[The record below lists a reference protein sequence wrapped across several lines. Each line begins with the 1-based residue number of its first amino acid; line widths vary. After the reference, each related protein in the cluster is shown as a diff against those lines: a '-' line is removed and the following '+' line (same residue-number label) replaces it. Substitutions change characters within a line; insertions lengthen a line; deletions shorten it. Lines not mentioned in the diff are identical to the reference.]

1 MSDFKV
7 WAVVVGFATGLVCG
21 VLGDDSAH
29 AQDIWPMGTLEP
41 PATAPLATV
50 PAQPVAAA
58 TQPVAPIKPAALI
71 PAVQQSTEPPLDQL
85 VAPIALYPDP
95 LLGQI
100 LMASTYT
107 QEVAEAARW
116 VRVPANRALGGDA
129 LTAALKAKGWNPSV
143 MALAPF
149 PSLLAIMA
157 DKLDWTQQ
165 LGKAFLARQGD
176 VMAAVQ
182 RLRHAALAT
191 GNLKAT
197 PECHCIIQTSGDAI
211 SILPTEPQIVCVPIY
226 NPTVV
231 YGAWLDPDYPPMV
244 FPLPTGFAYEP
255 GFWIGFE
262 PPIELAWFGPFWGW
276 GSFDWGG
283 GRIVVDNSAF
293 GRLAPNHGVLAG
305 GTWVHDPSHRGGV
318 AYASPAVGTRFGA
331 RQSPASV
338 ATTRGAAAAIS
349 GAARRGPG
357 VSHAGVIGRGAAPQI
372 ARGYIA
378 PAHFSPSGGGAPH
391 GGGPH
396 GGGPGGHHH

>member
-182 RLRHAALAT
+182 RLRHAALTA

-197 PECHCIIQTSGDAI
+197 PQCHCVIRTSGDII
-211 SILPTEPQIVCVPIY
+211 SIQPAEAELVSIPAYDPA
-226 NPTVV
+226 VV
-231 YGAWLDPDYPPMV
+231 YGKWAEAAYPLTAFPMPPGFV
-244 FPLPTGFAYEP
+244 PTPGTPSASVPRSRWYCSVRSGVGERSTGQTGGFSSMRRATPRFSRVMSPLPAVSGCMK
-255 GFWIGFE
+255 
-262 PPIELAWFGPFWGW
+262 
-276 GSFDWGG
+276 
-283 GRIVVDNSAF
+283 RR
-293 GRLAPNHGVLAG
+293 RLRAR
-305 GTWVHDPSHRGGV
+305 SHI
-318 AYASPAVGTRFGA
+318 TR
-331 RQSPASV
+331 RQ
-338 ATTRGAAAAIS
+338 
-349 GAARRGPG
+349 
-357 VSHAGVIGRGAAPQI
+357 
-372 ARGYIA
+372 
-378 PAHFSPSGGGAPH
+378 
-391 GGGPH
+391 
-396 GGGPGGHHH
+396 

>member
-100 LMASTYT
+100 LMASTYP

-116 VRVPANRALGGDA
+116 ARVPANRGLGGDA

-143 MALAPF
+143 IALTPF

-182 RLRHAALAT
+182 RLRHAALTA

-197 PECHCIIQTSGDAI
+197 PQCHCVIRTSGDII
-211 SILPTEPQIVCVPIY
+211 SIQPAEAELVSIPAYDPA
-226 NPTVV
+226 VV
-231 YGAWLDPDYPPMV
+231 YGKWAEAAYPLTAFPM
-244 FPLPTGFAYEP
+244 PP
-255 GFWIGFE
+255 GFVPTPGNAVGFS
-262 PPIELAWFGPFWGW
+262 PAIEVVLFGPIWGW
-276 GSFDWGG
+276 GTIDWPNR
-283 GRIVVDNSAF
+283 RILVNEARYAALQSGHVAF
-293 GRLAPNHGVLAG
+293 AG
-305 GTWVHDPSHRGGV
+305 GVWVHEAASPPRKVAHNAPSVAIHRGHHAKSAGQRRF
-318 AYASPAVGTRFGA
+318 ALTHSPPPPPYGWDPRYSEWGPPPGA
-331 RQSPASV
+331 ILPPPPPR
-338 ATTRGAAAAIS
+338 
-349 GAARRGPG
+349 
-357 VSHAGVIGRGAAPQI
+357 HI
-372 ARGYIA
+372 ARNWYGGYYYD
-378 PAHFSPSGGGAPH
+378 PYR
-391 GGGPH
+391 
-396 GGGPGGHHH
+396 